1 MLQHRSPLSYNAER
15 GPVYLAVTAKRNR
28 RSIAS
33 DLSRQLSSALFSYRD
48 DGFKA
53 DRVQTLRAHWSICRL
68 VFNTKHF
75 KVVASSTST
84 IFVFGEDTSAIRK
97 LDRCL
102 QECEYGNCRED
113 AFNSTKLLDSQL
125 AVLNDLRYVRSV
137 ADLGIEQAREE

>member
-1 MLQHRSPLSYNAER
+1 MIFYVIEVLEDWNVDVPSWKYPRNLESPR
-15 GPVYLAVTAKRNR
+15 V
-28 RSIAS
+28 
-33 DLSRQLSSALFSYRD
+33 SSP
-48 DGFKA
+48 GFGNDSKMM
-53 DRVQTLRAHWSICRL
+53 VML

-75 KVVASSTST
+75 KVVASFTST